1 MEAKEYLER
10 LLFLDKEI
18 SCKIAT
24 IQSLK
29 SLAEKC
35 TATLSDMP
43 KSQGLKTKEDIII
56 KKVILE
62 QKLDLNVDQLIDHKK
77 EAMEKIEGI
86 NQPIYKIL
94 LWERYINGK
103 SWVRIAQNLNY
114 SNMQIHRLHSNALK
128 EFQKML

>member
-1 MEAKEYLER
+1 MEAKEYLEQ
-10 LLFLDKEI
+10 LLFLDREI
-18 SCKIAT
+18 SSKIAT

-43 KSQGLKTKEDIII
+43 KGQTMKTKEDIII

-62 QKLDLNVDQLIDHKK
+62 QKLDLNVDQLIDQKK
-77 EAMEKIEGI
+77 EAMEKIEGMGE
-86 NQPIYKIL
+86 PLYKIL

>member
-18 SCKIAT
+18 SSKIAT

-43 KSQGLKTKEDIII
+43 KSQGMKSKEDIII
-56 KKVILE
+56 KKIILE
-62 QKLDLNVDQLIDHKK
+62 QEMDLNVNQLIDHKK
-77 EAMEKIEGI
+77 EAMKRIEGL

-103 SWVRIAQNLNY
+103 SWVRIAKNLNY
-114 SNMQIHRLHSNALK
+114 SNMQIHRLHSSALK

>member
-18 SCKIAT
+18 SSKIAT

-43 KSQGLKTKEDIII
+43 KGQSMKTKEDIII
-56 KKVILE
+56 KKVMLE
-62 QKLDLNVDQLIDHKK
+62 QEMDLNVNQLFDHKK
-77 EAMEKIEGI
+77 VAMRKIEGMDE
-86 NQPIYKIL
+86 PIYKIL

-114 SNMQIHRLHSNALK
+114 SNMQIHRLHSSALK

>member
-1 MEAKEYLER
+1 MEAKEYLEQ
-10 LLFLDKEI
+10 LLFLDREI
-18 SCKIAT
+18 SSKIAT

-43 KSQGLKTKEDIII
+43 KGQTMKTKEDIII

-77 EAMEKIEGI
+77 EAMEKIEGMGE
-86 NQPIYKIL
+86 PIYKIL

>member
-10 LLFLDKEI
+10 LMFLDKEI
-18 SCKIAT
+18 SSKIAT

-43 KSQGLKTKEDIII
+43 KSQGMKSKEDIII
-56 KKVILE
+56 KKIILE
-62 QKLDLNVDQLIDHKK
+62 QEMDLNVNQLIDHKK
-77 EAMEKIEGI
+77 EAMEKIEGLGET
-86 NQPIYKIL
+86 IYKIL

-114 SNMQIHRLHSNALK
+114 SNMQIHRLHSSALK

>member
-1 MEAKEYLER
+1 MEAKEYLEQ

-18 SCKIAT
+18 SSKIAT

-77 EAMEKIEGI
+77 EAMEKIEGLG
-86 NQPIYKIL
+86 QPIYKIL

>member
-18 SCKIAT
+18 SSKIAT

-43 KSQGLKTKEDIII
+43 KSQGVKSKEDIII
-56 KKVILE
+56 KKIILE
-62 QKLDLNVDQLIDHKK
+62 QEMDLNVNQLIDHKK
-77 EAMEKIEGI
+77 EAMKRIEGL

-103 SWVRIAQNLNY
+103 SWVRIAKNLNY
-114 SNMQIHRLHSNALK
+114 SNMQIHRLHSSALK

>member
-1 MEAKEYLER
+1 MEAKEYLEQ

-18 SCKIAT
+18 SSKIAT

-62 QKLDLNVDQLIDHKK
+62 QEMDLNVNQLIDHKK
-77 EAMEKIEGI
+77 EAMKKIEGLD
-86 NQPIYKIL
+86 QPIYKIL

>member
-1 MEAKEYLER
+1 MEAKEYLEQ

-18 SCKIAT
+18 SSKIAT

-43 KSQGLKTKEDIII
+43 KSQGMKSKEDIII
-56 KKVILE
+56 KKIILE
-62 QKLDLNVDQLIDHKK
+62 QEMDLNVNQLIDHKK
-77 EAMEKIEGI
+77 EAMKRIEGL
-86 NQPIYKIL
+86 NQPLYKIL

-114 SNMQIHRLHSNALK
+114 SNMQIHRLHSSALK

>member
-10 LLFLDKEI
+10 LMFLDKEI
-18 SCKIAT
+18 SSKIAT

-43 KSQGLKTKEDIII
+43 KSQGMKSKEDIII
-56 KKVILE
+56 KKIILE
-62 QKLDLNVDQLIDHKK
+62 QEMDLNVNQLIDHKK
-77 EAMEKIEGI
+77 EAMKRIEGL

-114 SNMQIHRLHSNALK
+114 SNMQIHRLHSSALK

>member
-18 SCKIAT
+18 SSKIAT

-43 KSQGLKTKEDIII
+43 KSQGVKSKEDIII
-56 KKVILE
+56 KKIILE
-62 QKLDLNVDQLIDHKK
+62 QEKDLNVNQLIDHKK
-77 EAMEKIEGI
+77 EAMKRIEGL

-114 SNMQIHRLHSNALK
+114 SNMQIHRLHSSALK

>member
-10 LLFLDKEI
+10 LMFLDKEI
-18 SCKIAT
+18 SSKIAT

-56 KKVILE
+56 KKIILE

-77 EAMEKIEGI
+77 EAMEKIEGMGE
-86 NQPIYKIL
+86 PIYKIL

>member
-1 MEAKEYLER
+1 MEAKEYLEQ
-10 LLFLDKEI
+10 LLFLDREI
-18 SCKIAT
+18 SSKIAT

-43 KSQGLKTKEDIII
+43 KGQTMKTKEDIII
-56 KKVILE
+56 KKIILE

-77 EAMEKIEGI
+77 EAMEKIEGMGE
-86 NQPIYKIL
+86 PIYKIL

>member
-18 SCKIAT
+18 SSKIAT

-43 KSQGLKTKEDIII
+43 KSQGMKSKEDIII
-56 KKVILE
+56 KKIILE
-62 QKLDLNVDQLIDHKK
+62 QEMDLNVNQLIDHKK
-77 EAMEKIEGI
+77 EAMKRIEGL

>member
-18 SCKIAT
+18 SSKIAT

-43 KSQGLKTKEDIII
+43 KSQGVKSKEDIII
-56 KKVILE
+56 KKIILE
-62 QKLDLNVDQLIDHKK
+62 QEMDLNVNQLIDHKK
-77 EAMEKIEGI
+77 EAMKRIEGL

-114 SNMQIHRLHSNALK
+114 SNMQIHRLHSSALK

>member
-18 SCKIAT
+18 SSKIAT

-43 KSQGLKTKEDIII
+43 KSQGMKSKEDIII
-56 KKVILE
+56 KKIILE
-62 QKLDLNVDQLIDHKK
+62 QEMDLNVNQLIDHKK
-77 EAMEKIEGI
+77 EAMKRIEGL

-114 SNMQIHRLHSNALK
+114 SNMQIHRLHSSALK

>member
-18 SCKIAT
+18 SSKIAT

-35 TATLSDMP
+35 TATLSDIP
-43 KSQGLKTKEDIII
+43 KSQRLKTKEDIII
-56 KKVILE
+56 KKIILE

-77 EAMEKIEGI
+77 EAMEKIEGLK
-86 NQPIYKIL
+86 QPIYKIL

>member
-18 SCKIAT
+18 SSKIAT

-43 KSQGLKTKEDIII
+43 KSQGMKSKEDIII
-56 KKVILE
+56 KKIILE
-62 QKLDLNVDQLIDHKK
+62 QEMDLNVNQLIDHKK
-77 EAMEKIEGI
+77 EAMKRIEGL
-86 NQPIYKIL
+86 NQPLYKIL

-114 SNMQIHRLHSNALK
+114 SNMQIHRLHSSALK

>member
-18 SCKIAT
+18 SSKIAT

-56 KKVILE
+56 KKVSCPGRFDGLKSQKHLE
-62 QKLDLNVDQLIDHKK
+62 N
-77 EAMEKIEGI
+77 
-86 NQPIYKIL
+86 
-94 LWERYINGK
+94 
-103 SWVRIAQNLNY
+103 
-114 SNMQIHRLHSNALK
+114 
-128 EFQKML
+128 

>member
-18 SCKIAT
+18 SSKIAT

-43 KSQGLKTKEDIII
+43 KGQTMKTKEDIII

-77 EAMEKIEGI
+77 EAMEKIEGMGE
-86 NQPIYKIL
+86 PIYKIL